1 MFDISLSLAFV
12 VCVVGWEKI
21 LEDISAVVNVVPQP
35 VPINVGHLR
44 LYPGVSKDPQSFWAA
59 IPSLKAASGKTS
71 WLKTWKCRLL
81 SSNGTSL
88 CPYFLL
94 LHWVPLRTLFPS
106 LPTCPDRKVSFRAAQ
121 SNISTCVFYQAEC
134 SAALKN
140 SSIKNSFSLALKGK
154 NDGMLM
160 WWRSRSVLG
169 TVGFLMEKLFH
180 GLNSWNVPGRAQA
193 VSCARFVF
201 LAHVGVRQWRETPG
215 L

>member
-1 MFDISLSLAFV
+1 MQTTEFQWNLLMSL
-12 VCVVGWEKI
+12 
-21 LEDISAVVNVVPQP
+21 
-35 VPINVGHLR
+35 
-44 LYPGVSKDPQSFWAA
+44 
-59 IPSLKAASGKTS
+59 
-71 WLKTWKCRLL
+71 
-81 SSNGTSL
+81 
-88 CPYFLL
+88 FLL
-94 LHWVPLRTLFPS
+94 LHWVPLRTLFSS
-106 LPTCPDRKVSFRAAQ
+106 LLTYPDQKVSFRAAQ

-201 LAHVGVRQWRETPG
+201 LAPCRSTTVEGDGGAVNLESWSGMLLVSEHASSSSDVRP